1 MDRPGD
7 GGGGGRG
14 AREVG
19 GVGAVERRLMG
30 AARAAVIVERVKG
43 WLRRVGVGGVVGL
56 VGAAVMVVGSVW
68 PVGEGKRI
76 DERWAAAVVRRGG
89 EGGTIELAERSIGG
103 LHASEV
109 IGQAEMR
116 VVVGRRVVGGWI
128 WPRVEDEVEVRL
140 GGESEGERAVKVT
153 QAELA
158 GAAARACES
167 RFQSARA
174 AAMFRDGLTKV
185 ERVEEGAVVRLVL
198 VAVGLVMMVGGGVV
212 WSVPRVRAWRRG
224 RVIARGECPGCGL
237 GLANMRDRE
246 CPKCHTQVTAAE
258 FNALRAVWREKGVGR
273 G

>member
-1 MDRPGD
+1 MDRPGE
-7 GGGGGRG
+7 GGGVGGG
-14 AREVG
+14 ARE
-19 GVGAVERRLMG
+19 VGAVERRLMG

-56 VGAAVMVVGSVW
+56 VGAAVMLVGAVW
-68 PVGEGKRI
+68 AVGEGKRI

-89 EGGTIELAERSIGG
+89 ERGTIELAERSIGG

-109 IGQAEMR
+109 IGQAEVR
-116 VVVGRRVVGGWI
+116 LVVGRRLHGGWV

-140 GGESEGERAVKVT
+140 SGESEGERAVKVT
-153 QAELA
+153 KEELA
-158 GAAARACES
+158 GAAARASES

-174 AAMFRDGLTKV
+174 AAMFRDGLAKV
-185 ERVEEGAVVRLVL
+185 ERVEDGAVVRLGL
-198 VAVGLVMMVGGGVV
+198 VVVGLVMMVGGGAV
-212 WSVPRVRAWRRG
+212 WSVPRVRAWRRA

-246 CPKCHTQVTAAE
+246 CPKCHTEVTAAE